1 MQTLPIFF
9 ADRPQLRR
17 CSRSAVR
24 CQRMYFRGFLPLY
37 GKITSTLAWLLMV
50 FLRNILMETAGQMP
64 PQGFRYASYEVTIP
78 RKLAPKYG
86 REHQN
91 VTYFLQIG
99 GKGYI
104 LYLKQRRNL
113 TPKRFPIFT
122 YSKEGDLQVDYPF
135 IRDDCFY
142 HGFVQGKSSSL
153 VTLSTC
159 SGGLRGLLQLENE
172 TYEIEPVQTS
182 ATFQH
187 VVYRLEEKG
196 DAIRMK
202 CGLTEEEQK
211 RQAIMRQNTE
221 NGAIKSESRR
231 VWWAPTRYVKVAIVV
246 DHERFV
252 KFGRNETL
260 IAMQVLEVVHIANS
274 LYEPLPVQLSV
285 AGLEIWSVK
294 NLIQISDTINDTLLS
309 FTLWR
314 RDSLVNRLQHDA
326 GHLFVYKSFG
336 TTLGLAYM
344 GTICDNQ
351 WGSAV
356 ESYTTSSLFHFS
368 NTFAH
373 ELGHV
378 LGMKHDDKYCS
389 CNRHACIMSA
399 VQATAD
405 KFSDCSYNDY
415 FKLRDSSC
423 LLIPPGADKRH
434 KLKYCG
440 NNVVESG
447 EQCDCGSKAEC
458 ELDPCCLPSCLFRS
472 GAACAFG
479 QCCAK
484 CQHLP
489 AQTICR
495 ENTSACDL
503 PEYCTGTSARCPED
517 VYVQDGTPCKD
528 DAHCYRGTCTGH
540 SEQCKTIFGTKAR
553 AASGDCFRE
562 MNTQGDRFGNCGLKN
577 GTYSKCR
584 AADILCG
591 RIQCDNVDNVP
602 SLEERS
608 AIIQSHIGNGRC
620 WSIGYNRMG
629 ATDIGAV
636 RDGTPCGPGRVC
648 IDSQCVNISR
658 SMHECDVKKCHRRG
672 ICNSHK
678 HCHCDYGWAPPDCL
692 YKGYGG
698 SIDSGPPPPQKRHL
712 SFSTIGFIVRL
723 IYIFC
728 VAVIWFGILIHIIG
742 MG

>member
-1 MQTLPIFF
+1 M
-9 ADRPQLRR
+9 
-17 CSRSAVR
+17 S
-24 CQRMYFRGFLPLY
+24 FRGFLPLY
-37 GKITSTLAWLLMV
+37 GKITSTLAWLLMM

-64 PQGFRYASYEVTIP
+64 PQGFRYAFYEVTIP

-86 REHQN
+86 REHQDI
-91 VTYFLQIG
+91 TYSLQIG

-104 LYLKQRRNL
+104 LYLKQRTGL
-113 TPKRFPIFT
+113 IPKHFPIFT

-142 HGFVQGKSSSL
+142 RGFVQGNPHSL

-159 SGGLRGLLQLENE
+159 SGGLRGLLQLANE
-172 TYEIEPVQTS
+172 IYEIEPVQAS

-196 DAIRMK
+196 DAVRMR

-211 RQAIMRQNTE
+211 RQEFMMQITE
-221 NGAIKSESRR
+221 NAVTKSDSGR
-231 VWWAPTRYVKVAIVV
+231 VWWTHTRYVKVAIVV

-252 KFGRNETL
+252 KFDRNETL
-260 IAMQVLEVVHIANS
+260 ISMQVLEVVHTANS
-274 LYEPLPVQLSV
+274 LYDPLPVQLSV
-285 AGLEIWSVK
+285 AGLEIWSAK

-314 RDSLVNRLQHDA
+314 RDSLVKRLQHDA
-326 GHLFVYKSFG
+326 GHLFLYKSFG

-356 ESYTTSSLFHFS
+356 ESYMTSSLFHFS

-373 ELGHV
+373 ELGHI

-389 CNRHACIMSA
+389 CNRNACIMAA
-399 VQATAD
+399 VQATTD

-415 FKLRDSSC
+415 FRLRDSSC
-423 LLIPPGADKRH
+423 LFIPPDSDKMY
-434 KLKYCG
+434 KLKNCG
-440 NNVVESG
+440 NKVVDNG

-458 ELDPCCLPSCLFRS
+458 ESDLCCQSNCMFRS
-472 GAACAFG
+472 GATCAFG

-484 CQHLP
+484 CQYLP
-489 AQTICR
+489 AQTVCR
-495 ENTSACDL
+495 DNTSICDL
-503 PEYCTGTSARCPED
+503 PEYCTGTSVWCPED
-517 VYVQDGTPCKD
+517 VYVQDGAPCND
-528 DAHCYRGTCTGH
+528 GAHCYHGKCTTH
-540 SEQCKTIFGTKAR
+540 QEQCKLIFGTQATV
-553 AASGDCFRE
+553 ASEDCFRE
-562 MNTQGDRFGNCGLKN
+562 MNTQGDRFGNCGFKN
-577 GTYSKCR
+577 GTYNKCH
-584 AADILCG
+584 AANILCG
-591 RIQCDNVDNVP
+591 RIQCDNVDNLP
-602 SLEERS
+602 SLEEHS
-608 AIIQSHIGNGRC
+608 TIIQSHIGNGLC
-620 WSIGYNRMG
+620 WSIDYNNRME

-636 RDGTPCGPGRVC
+636 RDGSSCGPDMMC
-648 IDSQCVNISR
+648 IDSECVNISHL
-658 SMHECDVKKCHRRG
+658 MYDCDVKRCHHRG
-672 ICNSHK
+672 ICNTHK

-698 SIDSGPPPPQKRHL
+698 SIDSGPPPPQKRSL
-712 SFSTIGFIVRL
+712 SFSTIGLIVRL
-723 IYIFC
+723 IYILA
-728 VAVIWFGILIHIIG
+728 VAVIWFGMFVHIVR